1 MRKFLSRSTFC
12 SAKNI
17 LSTFFVRATKYTKM
31 FGLLSSLFWHIDIE
45 NLLSRLKAAMVSS
58 KTPETEDHFFS
69 FNNEEFCDEKSL

>member
-1 MRKFLSRSTFC
+1 
-12 SAKNI
+12 
-17 LSTFFVRATKYTKM
+17 M